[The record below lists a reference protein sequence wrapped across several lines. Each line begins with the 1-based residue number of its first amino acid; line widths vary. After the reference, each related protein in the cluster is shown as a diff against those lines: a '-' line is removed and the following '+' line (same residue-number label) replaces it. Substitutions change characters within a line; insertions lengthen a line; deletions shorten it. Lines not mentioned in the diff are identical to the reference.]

1 MPTPDVP
8 INPTLLENAGITYL
22 MPLQEPIKP
31 KEAAPPK
38 KREWCCNELVI
49 LLSTLWICGLIFDLA
64 FNSKIQWHQTHQDE
78 TAFEKMAQYISL
90 AVMGVVLLFFVAVLT
105 TTRLIYP
112 DGKVAA
118 YFVKEKKCMIGILNF
133 IIMLIILAN
142 IIFINFLS
150 KHYGGD
156 HQRLALMYVSMSC
169 IPKLMARS
177 ELNLPLCIL
186 MIVFEASMV
195 LTCSFTGDDDDD
207 LAIPFYFY

>member
-1 MPTPDVP
+1 
-8 INPTLLENAGITYL
+8 

-49 LLSTLWICGLIFDLA
+49 LLSILWICGLVFDLS
-64 FNSKIQWHQTHQDE
+64 FNSKTQWDQTHQAE
-78 TAFEKMAQYISL
+78 TAFEKMAQDISL

-133 IIMLIILAN
+133 FIMLIILAN
-142 IIFINFLS
+142 IIFRNFLS

-169 IPKLMARS
+169 VPKLMARL
-177 ELNLPLCIL
+177 ELNLPLCGLI
-186 MIVFEASMV
+186 IVFDIAMV
-195 LTCSFTGDDDDD
+195 L
-207 LAIPFYFY
+207 AISYDNERHVPLSVPFYVF